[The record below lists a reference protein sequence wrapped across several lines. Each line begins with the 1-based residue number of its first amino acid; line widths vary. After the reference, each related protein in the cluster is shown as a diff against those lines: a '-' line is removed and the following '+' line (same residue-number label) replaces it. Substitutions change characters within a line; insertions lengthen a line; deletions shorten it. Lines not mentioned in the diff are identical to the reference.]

1 MEKRSLLPRS
11 LKARATRTRSY
22 RPELSQ
28 SPLARD
34 MLFPR
39 SSHCYRYVYRG
50 FRASGWVIDICRWTP
65 V

>member
-50 FRASGWVIDICRWTP
+50 FRASGL
-65 V
+65 